1 MQKATNGL
9 FATLSKMS
17 GEKSRRTLW
26 WGLGLL
32 VLGIAGVILSNPGGG
47 HMSSFS
53 GWGAGGIYDKG
64 SYASNGE
71 RIYYLGIDGE
81 GERIPFRSGP
91 HWLRMMGGSCVN
103 CHGPDGKGGLPVMM
117 GTHLPGDVRYSALV
131 SGEHH
136 GEEEDGGQAYTD
148 DDIRRAVRN
157 GVEPSGERMDRT
169 MPRWNISD
177 EDLDD
182 LLDYLKELG

>member
-1 MQKATNGL
+1 MNTRG
-9 FATLSKMS
+9 
-17 GEKSRRTLW
+17 SRRTLW

-32 VLGIAGVILSNPGGG
+32 ILGIAGIFFIGGG
-47 HMSSFS
+47 SGHMAPFS

-71 RIYYLGIDGE
+71 RIYYLGIDGD
-81 GERIPFRSGP
+81 GGRIRFRGGP

-103 CHGPDGKGGLPVMM
+103 CHGPDGRGGIPVML
-117 GTHLPGDVRYSALV
+117 GTHLPGDIRYSALI

-136 GEEEDGGQAYTD
+136 GDEKNEEDEVHAYTEEE
-148 DDIRRAVRN
+148 IRRAIRE

-169 MPRWNISD
+169 MPRWDMSD
-177 EDLDD
+177 EDLRD
-182 LLDYLKELG
+182 LIEYLKELG